1 LLAARNQEIEA
12 SQIRLIFNKI
22 VGRSDV
28 INLTAGIPDFDT
40 PPHVIEAA
48 KRAMDEGFTRYTH
61 NAGYIET
68 REAVAQKLKRDNNID
83 ADPVTEIMM
92 TAGGMGGLLLANL
105 VLVDPGDEVLIPDPG
120 FVSHGPHAVMA
131 GGVPVPVP
139 LHKENNFGLRAED
152 IEPLITDKTKLMI
165 LNSPNNPTGGVT
177 EEKELRKI
185 ADLAIEHDFY
195 IVADEAYEQFN
206 FLTDRPFFIGSIEE
220 AHDRVVSIF
229 SFSKT
234 YAMTG
239 WRIGAAT
246 GPEEIISAM
255 TKLQEHVIAMP
266 TSIAQKAAEA
276 AVIGP
281 QDCVREMRESFRERR
296 DLIVKGLSAIDGIE
310 LQPPGGAFYVFP
322 DISAFGLK
330 SYDLVM
336 KLLEETRVALVHGSA
351 FGANGE
357 GYVRICY
364 AVSRD
369 RIEKAIA
376 ALETFLPKLLR

>member
-1 LLAARNQEIEA
+1 LLASRNQEIQE

-22 VGRSDV
+22 VGRNDI

-40 PPHVIEAA
+40 PPHIIEAA
-48 KRAMDEGFTRYTH
+48 KRAMDKGYTRYTH

-105 VLVDPGDEVLIPDPG
+105 VLVNPGDEVLIPDPG

-131 GGVPVPVP
+131 GGVPIPVP
-139 LHKENNFGLRAED
+139 LNKENNFGLRAED
-152 IEPLITDKTKLMI
+152 IEPLITEKTKLMI

-185 ADLAIEHDFY
+185 ADLAMEHDFY

-220 AHDRVVSIF
+220 AHDRIISVF

-246 GPEEIISAM
+246 GPEEIIAVM
-255 TKLQEHVIAMP
+255 TKLQEHVIVMP

-281 QDCVREMRESFRERR
+281 QDCVREMRESFRQRR
-296 DLIVKGLSAIDGIE
+296 DLIVKGLSAIDGVE
-310 LQPPGGAFYVFP
+310 LDPPGGAFYVFP
-322 DISAFGLK
+322 DISAFGLN

>member
-1 LLAARNQEIEA
+1 MLAARNQEIEA

-22 VGRSDV
+22 VGRNDI

-48 KRAMDEGFTRYTH
+48 KRAMDEGYTRYTH

-105 VLVDPGDEVLIPDPG
+105 VLVNPGDEVLIPDPG

-131 GGVPVPVP
+131 GGVPIPVP

-185 ADLAIEHDFY
+185 ADLAMEHDFY

-206 FLTDRPFFIGSIEE
+206 FLTDRPFFIGSMEE

>member
-1 LLAARNQEIEA
+1 MLAARNQEIEA